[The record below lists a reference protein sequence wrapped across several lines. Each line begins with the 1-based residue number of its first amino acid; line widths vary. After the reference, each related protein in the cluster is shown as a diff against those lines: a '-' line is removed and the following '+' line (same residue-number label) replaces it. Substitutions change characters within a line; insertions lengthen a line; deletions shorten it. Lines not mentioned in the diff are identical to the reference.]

1 MRTFATLAI
10 AVTGL
15 LVCGGTLADDEAPPT
30 SATQVVSKF
39 YEHLR
44 ASDVDSMDALFF
56 KIPIMETHRADWL
69 ALIEHVAQKVED
81 EQLDWKVVCG
91 KELTEMAVVI
101 VNQTLKYGKKH
112 ADPDAMYLVKEKDR
126 WLLLP
131 DVFADTAKKEVRS
144 ALSEDQLQEQWTL
157 RRWAIGE
164 IRGMTT
170 DCS

>member
-1 MRTFATLAI
+1 MKVGAQFLLLA
-10 AVTGL
+10 TGL
-15 LVCGGTLADDEAPPT
+15 LVCSVAIADSEAPPT

-44 ASDVDSMDALFF
+44 ASDVHSMDTLFF

-81 EQLDWKVVCG
+81 EQLDWEVVCG
-91 KELTEMAVVI
+91 KELTQMAVVI

-112 ADPDAMYLVKEKDR
+112 ADPDAMYLVKEKGR

-131 DVFADTAKKEVRS
+131 DVFADTAKQEVRS
-144 ALSEDQLQEQWTL
+144 ALSEAQLQEQWTL
-157 RRWAIGE
+157 RRWTIGE